1 MTDLNSIGFVGI
13 GNMGTRMAAN
23 LVRKG
28 RAVTVYDIEPE
39 RARKFAD
46 EHQARAATR
55 LSDFAES
62 DAVVTML
69 PTGRE
74 VRDVM
79 LDADGGG
86 LVRHLR
92 RGTIVI
98 DMSSADPVGTRELG
112 VKLAER
118 GIALVDAPVSG
129 GIDGAR
135 DATLAIMIGGEPGA
149 VATAKPL
156 LAELGN
162 RLFEIGGPGCGHAMK
177 CLNNFVAA
185 ANFAALS
192 EAVTV
197 GRQFGLDPQIMVD
210 VINVST
216 GKSFGS
222 EVPMKLHVLTGAY
235 ATKFTVGLL
244 AKDVRIAADLAAQL
258 GVDTPVV
265 RLASDLWAEAR
276 DALGAAEDHTRA
288 VDFWDGKATRKGA
301 G

>member
-1 MTDLNSIGFVGI
+1 MTELKHVGFVGI

-28 RAVTVYDIEPE
+28 RAVTVYDIAPE

-46 EHQARAATR
+46 EHQARAATT
-55 LSDFAES
+55 LADLAGS
-62 DAVVTML
+62 DAVITML
-69 PTGRE
+69 PTGHEVRE
-74 VRDVM
+74 VM
-79 LDADGGG
+79 LEADGGG
-86 LVRHLR
+86 LARHLR
-92 RGTIVI
+92 RGAIVI
-98 DMSSADPVGTRELG
+98 DMSSADPIGTRELG
-112 VKLAER
+112 AKLAEH

-135 DATLAIMIGGEPGA
+135 DATLAIMIGGDAAA
-149 VATAKPL
+149 VAAAKPL
-156 LAELGN
+156 LGDLGN

-185 ANFAALS
+185 ANFAALA

-197 GRQFGLDPQIMVD
+197 GRKFGLDPHVMVD

-235 ATKFTVGLL
+235 ATRFTVGLL
-244 AKDVRIAADLAAQL
+244 AKDVKIAADLAAQL
-258 GVDTPVV
+258 GVDAPVG
-265 RLASDLWAEAR
+265 RMASEMWAEAR
-276 DALGAAEDHTRA
+276 DSLGPGEDHTRA
-288 VDFWDGKATRKGA
+288 ADFWGGKATTKS
-301 G
+301 